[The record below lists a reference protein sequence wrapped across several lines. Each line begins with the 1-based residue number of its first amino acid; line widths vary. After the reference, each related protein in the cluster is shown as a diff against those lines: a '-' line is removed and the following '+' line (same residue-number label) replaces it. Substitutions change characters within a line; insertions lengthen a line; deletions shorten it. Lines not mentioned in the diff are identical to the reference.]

1 VYNIQEPTNQGNNMN
16 PKDRYS
22 PQDWAQLFLLATQAQ
37 KSGVDTQVRNWV
49 RQHSYHHCLPEPS
62 GNDIK
67 YLIEEALMF
76 LKQFSDNHIDNMYNR

>member
-1 VYNIQEPTNQGNNMN
+1 MN

-37 KSGVDTQVRNWV
+37 ESGDDTQVRNWV

-67 YLIEEALMF
+67 YLIEEVLQF
-76 LKQFSDNHIDNMYNR
+76 LEKFSENHIDNMYNR

>member
-62 GNDIK
+62 GNDIM

>member
-1 VYNIQEPTNQGNNMN
+1 MN

-49 RQHSYHHCLPEPS
+49 SQHSMNHCLPQPR

-67 YLIEEALMF
+67 HLIEEALQF
-76 LKQFSDNHIDNMYNR
+76 LEKFSENHIDNMYNR